1 MLAAAAPIVEN
12 AAKNGAQT
20 RLMQQLVKAAVR
32 AVSASELQRVAAN
45 AISEVASAAAVAQV
59 GLFVPAARV

>member
-32 AVSASELQRVAAN
+32 AVSASELQRVASN

-59 GLFVPAARV
+59 GLLVLAARV

>member
-59 GLFVPAARV
+59 RLFVLAARV